1 MTVDTLERP
10 GAPSPVYDVDA
21 IRADFPILSRE
32 VYGKPLTYL
41 DNGASAQKPQVVLDA
56 VHKAYSC
63 EYANVHRGLHY
74 LSNTATDNFE
84 AAREI
89 VRRFLNAPST
99 ENIVFTRNATEAI
112 NLVAQSFG
120 GLHIGEGDEIV
131 ISIMEHHS
139 NIVPWHF
146 HRERNGAVIRWA
158 PIDDDGN
165 FLIEEFEKLLSDRT
179 RIVAITHVSNALGT
193 INPVKHMIEIAHRH
207 EIPVMVDG
215 AQAVPHMRVDV
226 RDLDCEFYAFSGHKM
241 FAPTGIGV
249 LYGKEA
255 LLEAMPPY
263 QGGGD
268 MIKMVTFER
277 TVFNDLPYKFE
288 AGTPNIAGTIGL
300 GAAVDY
306 LDALGMEQAALY
318 EQTLLDYAVERLD
331 TVPGLRFIGTANQ
344 KASVVSFVMDDIH
357 PHDLGTV
364 LDHAGIAVRAGHH
377 CAMPVMQYYGVPA
390 TTRASMAFYNTT
402 EEVERLYAALLDA
415 RKRLA

>member
-1 MTVDTLERP
+1 MNVRAETATQAVRRLSFDVERVR
-10 GAPSPVYDVDA
+10 G
-21 IRADFPILSRE
+21 DFPILEESVR
-32 VYGKPLTYL
+32 GQPIAYL
-41 DNGASAQKPQVVLDA
+41 DNGATAQKPAA
-56 VHKAYSC
+56 VIEAIDHY
-63 EYANVHRGLHY
+63 YRHDNANVHRGVHV
-74 LSNTATDNFE
+74 LSERATAAYEGAREKVRAYVNAGST
-84 AAREI
+84 REI
-89 VRRFLNAPST
+89 VFVRST
-99 ENIVFTRNATEAI
+99 TEAV

-120 GLHIGEGDEIV
+120 GAFAPGDEVV
-131 ISIMEHHS
+131 ISTMEHHA
-139 NIVPWHF
+139 NIVPWQLL
-146 HRERNGAVIRWA
+146 RDRIGIVLRVVPMNEAGELD
-158 PIDDDGN
+158 IDAYAS
-165 FLIEEFEKLLSDRT
+165 LLGERT
-179 RIVAITHVSNALGT
+179 RLVSFTHVSNALGT